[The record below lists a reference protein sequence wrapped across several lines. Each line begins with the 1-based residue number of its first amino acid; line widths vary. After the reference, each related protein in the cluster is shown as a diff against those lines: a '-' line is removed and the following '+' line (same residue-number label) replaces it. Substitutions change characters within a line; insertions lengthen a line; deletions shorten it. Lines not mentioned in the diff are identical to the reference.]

1 MACHYLRSMNMR
13 YFISYF
19 ALIIC
24 IADSSFAQQPEFRGA
39 WMATVANIDW
49 PSKKNLGTEQQKLEF
64 IDLLEMHKANG
75 LNAIVVQ
82 VRPSADAFYPS
93 KLEPWSE
100 FLTGKQGVA
109 PEPYYDPLEFMITEA
124 HKRGMEFHAWLN
136 PYRAVFNVKNSSV
149 AANHITRQKPE
160 WFLDYGD
167 GSVTTRYF
175 DPGNPE
181 AREFVKEVVKDIV
194 KRYDVDGIHMD
205 DYFYPYRVPGREF
218 PDYKTYTKYGNGMA
232 KDAWRRSNCDSIV
245 AQLHRTIRA
254 EKPWVK
260 FGISPFGVWRNKSQD
275 PRGSDT
281 YAGQTN
287 YDDLYAD
294 VLLWLEKG
302 WIDYVTPQLY
312 WSIGHLK
319 ADFITLLDWW
329 AERTYGKHC
338 YIGVSIFETGTNM
351 VRRDATQLPRMIN
364 AIRNKKNIQG
374 VIFYKT
380 SSFKTN
386 PNGINDALRQTYFKQ
401 PAPVPAMDWLGKKP

>member
-1 MACHYLRSMNMR
+1 MR
-13 YFISYF
+13 IFTSYF
-19 ALIIC
+19 ALIITM
-24 IADSSFAQQPEFRGA
+24 AGTAFGQQPEFRGA

-49 PSKKNLGTEQQKLEF
+49 PSRKNLGTEQQKREF

-167 GSVTTRYF
+167 GSTTTRYF

-181 AREFVKEVVKDIV
+181 ARAFVKDVLKDIV
-194 KRYDVDGIHMD
+194 KRYNVDGIHMD

-218 PDYKTYTKYGNGMA
+218 PDYKTYSKYANGMA

-245 AQLHRTIRA
+245 VELHRTIRA

-275 PRGSDT
+275 SRGSDT

-319 ADFITLLDWW
+319 ADFITLLNWW

-351 VRRDATQLPRMIN
+351 VRRDPTQLPRMMN

-380 SSFKTN
+380 SSFKNN
-386 PNGINDALRQTYFKQ
+386 PNGFNDALKETYFKQ
-401 PAPVPAMDWLGKKP
+401 PAPVPAMEWLGKRP